1 MSNYF
6 STFVDVALTGD
17 LMNKPKTPATAGQ
30 QAAVSFAEG
39 THFDRE
45 KTGRITF
52 ENKTFIKK
60 LLRARFLF

>member
-1 MSNYF
+1 MSNYNPM
-6 STFVDVALTGD
+6 FVDVALTGD

-52 ENKTFIKK
+52 KNKNLHKK
-60 LLRARFLF
+60 LLFASCLF